1 MPDRPSRL
9 WKSMSAEQRVAAAD
23 AFWNEDQAD
32 IQLQHMEAIVA
43 IARRLNFRPKSVQ
56 ALPLERKTKMLAQ
69 MSEVSDSIATRALI
83 SYHFKT
89 KRDLMSAFLDAVGI
103 THENG
108 MIAEESVA
116 PPPADKLAAAIKTVK
131 GTFAPADVDLY
142 MRTLATLD
150 GDTWVGMESALQASN
165 ISIA

>member
-1 MPDRPSRL
+1 MA
-9 WKSMSAEQRVAAAD
+9 AEQRVAAAD

-32 IQLQHMEAIVA
+32 IQMQHMEAIIA

-56 ALPLERKTKMLAQ
+56 ALPLERKTRMLAQ
-69 MSEVSDSIATRALI
+69 MSDVSDSIATRALI
-83 SYHFKT
+83 SYHFRT

-108 MIAEESVA
+108 MIAEESVP
-116 PPPADKLAAAIKTVK
+116 PPPADKLAAAIKQVRN
-131 GTFAPADVDLY
+131 TFPLADVDLY

-150 GDTWVGMESALQASN
+150 GETWAGMETALASAG
-165 ISIA
+165 